1 MSALTPSPTVTG
13 KAIFEETQD
22 FRARDDNS
30 DRKSGGTY
38 SHSVYEWSATEANEW
53 VGFMQYVRSV
63 AKSGA
68 LALGCRNET
77 GSTLAAGP
85 VRVVGYNAS
94 EGKFLVGL
102 ADADGAAPADFL
114 LLTTLATA
122 TNGTAYS
129 GGDFSF
135 NTAGRTVGDACYLA
149 DDGTVT
155 FTAPSAADKIVQEI
169 GRVKVVNASGTIAGL
184 VQMPTKFGSSWLQSG
199 AVSVA
204 VGDISG
210 LGSNVAAWL
219 ATPSSANLRA
229 ALTDET
235 GTGAAVFATS
245 PTLVTPILGTPTSGT
260 LTNCTGLPI
269 STGVSGLAANV
280 ATALATPSSANM
292 RSMITDETGTGVAV
306 FNDTPTLIA
315 PVLGTPTSGTLTNC
329 TGLPYGGLTAAGIA
343 SLQRKNR
350 CINGNFSVWQRGTS
364 SPTTLDNKYGPD
376 QWRLLLGAAN
386 AATIAQS
393 SDASTNSEWACALTV
408 GSGNNNKF
416 GIFQIIEGSNV
427 FPLRGQSVTFS
438 AKMKAT
444 AGLGDIRM
452 GILEWTSTKD
462 NGGTLFPDPITTW
475 GSGGAGIT
483 TFATWTL
490 LNTPA
495 NLSVTTGYATYSVT
509 ATVGASATNL
519 ALIIWNDDTSTTTT
533 TDVLKIDSVQFEP
546 GASVT
551 PFEYRDPAT
560 EKELCKRF
568 TRAYGTSNLYERV
581 GVATN
586 YSTTQSYALVHLI
599 PEMRVTPYAL
609 ECSDMTKFGL
619 VTAAGALQALVAS
632 TGLSINTIG
641 SSPQAVNLSCVVA
654 SGIVGGDSSN
664 LSKNN
669 DSAVLLILN
678 AEL

>member
-94 EGKFLVGL
+94 EGKFLIGL

-114 LLTTLATA
+114 LLSTLATA

-199 AVSVA
+199 AISVA
-204 VGDISG
+204 VSDISG
-210 LGSNVAAWL
+210 LGSNVATWL

-329 TGLPYGGLTAAGIA
+329 SGLPLTGVDITGGTANDIALDDQIPNYDTDAAANRKIAVDRLLAAAQHVVEGRLTLTTAVPVTTSDVIGATTVYFTPY
-343 SLQRKNR
+343 
-350 CINGNFSVWQRGTS
+350 NGNRVRIYDGTRWKMYS
-364 SPTTLDNKYGPD
+364 FTERSLALGTLTSGRPYDVFIYDNAGTLTLEFTAWTSDTARATALTTQDGVLVKSGSTTRLYLGTFRTTSTTATEDSTAR
-376 QWRLLLGAAN
+376 RLLVNYYNQVPGRLYSFDN
-386 AATIAQS
+386 
-393 SDASTNSEWACALTV
+393 TNSWNSSASAFEAWGTG
-408 GSGNNNKF
+408 GSGSTTD
-416 GIFQIIEGSNV
+416 GITRVAALFPIGDEYIDIEFHGWASHSGAGNPAGV
-427 FPLRGQSVTFS
+427 GIGLDSTTVNS
-438 AKMKAT
+438 APITVPEISAT
-444 AGLGDIRM
+444 AGTQGVAM
-452 GILEWTSTKD
+452 AAMKGYPGIGYHFLQMLQRPFGATSSFYGD
-462 NGGTLFPDPITTW
+462 NGGTY
-475 GSGGAGIT
+475 
-483 TFATWTL
+483 L
-490 LNTPA
+490 L
-495 NLSVTTGYATYSVT
+495 
-509 ATVGASATNL
+509 SAM
-519 ALIIWNDDTSTTTT
+519 
-533 TDVLKIDSVQFEP
+533 E
-546 GASVT
+546 
-551 PFEYRDPAT
+551 
-560 EKELCKRF
+560 
-568 TRAYGTSNLYERV
+568 GTIR
-581 GVATN
+581 
-586 YSTTQSYALVHLI
+586 
-599 PEMRVTPYAL
+599 R
-609 ECSDMTKFGL
+609 
-619 VTAAGALQALVAS
+619 
-632 TGLSINTIG
+632 
-641 SSPQAVNLSCVVA
+641 
-654 SGIVGGDSSN
+654 
-664 LSKNN
+664 
-669 DSAVLLILN
+669 
-678 AEL
+678 